1 MRCFGRELAKCAAL
15 FSTALALAACGGGAP
30 RGLPITELEPVPTS
44 VVKPGDIVQVEF
56 WQQEALTGDRVV
68 DRSGNIHLPLIGAVY
83 VEGHDAY
90 QIQDQLTSFYNQYY
104 ADPLIVVT
112 VRLGVNV
119 TGEVRQPARYAVDP
133 AFNILDALGL
143 AGGLTYDAK
152 EEEIEFNRGGQR
164 YILNLNEAQLTEN
177 PELLLLQSGD
187 WIYVPRS
194 FWTLQR
200 TAIYLSMTS
209 VTLSIIA
216 IIVSISN

>member
-1 MRCFGRELAKCAAL
+1 V
-15 FSTALALAACGGGAP
+15 
-30 RGLPITELEPVPTS
+30 PITELEPVPTS
-44 VVKPGDIVQVEF
+44 TVKPGDIVVIEF
-56 WQQEALTGDRVV
+56 WQQEALTGERVV
-68 DRSGNIHLPLIGAVY
+68 DRSGNIHLPLIGPVNVA
-83 VEGHDAY
+83 GLDSY
-90 QIQDQLTSFYNQYY
+90 QIQDRLTDFYSQYY
-104 ADPLIVVT
+104 SDPLIVVS

-119 TGEVRQPARYAVDP
+119 TGEVREPARYAVDP
-133 AFNILDALGL
+133 SFTVLDALGL

-177 PELLLLQSGD
+177 PDLLLLQSGD

-216 IIVSISN
+216 IIVSISNN

>member
-1 MRCFGRELAKCAAL
+1 MRCFGRELARWAVL
-15 FSTALALAACGGGAP
+15 FSTALALAACGGGP
-30 RGLPITELEPVPTS
+30 KGLPISELEPVPTS
-44 VVKPGDIVQVEF
+44 VVRPGDIVQVEF

-68 DRSGNIHLPLIGAVY
+68 DRSGNIHLPLIGSVY
-83 VEGHDAY
+83 VEGLDAY
-90 QIQDQLTSFYNQYY
+90 QIQGQLTSFYSQYY
-104 ADPLIVVT
+104 SDPLIVVT

-133 AFNILDALGL
+133 AFNVLDVLGL

-152 EEEIEFNRGGQR
+152 EEEIQFNRGGQR
-164 YILNLNEAQLTEN
+164 YIIDLNEAQLADN

-200 TAIYLSMTS
+200 TATYISLTSITISM
-209 VTLSIIA
+209 IA
-216 IIVSISN
+216 IIVAISN